1 MHFNEE
7 NYLRRSRL
15 QFMLCA
21 FSNYL
26 EREGATR
33 SALDFFYKGA
43 TSIVG
48 TGTTIEVPDLEG
60 ALAYQPEPEIAY
72 VIGRRA
78 RHAPR
83 RSLQYQ
89 RRGPDVEVD
98 GLERLSIKVRSH
110 APRLTERW
118 RPPGLR
124 DTGPANP

>member
-7 NYLRRSRL
+7 NHLRRSRL

-26 EREGATR
+26 ERE
-33 SALDFFYKGA
+33 GA